1 MDDLQQKLEKLK
13 SYFKELGSV
22 AVAFSGGV
30 DSTFMLAVAASV
42 LSQDKVL
49 AVTVVSDFIPEREKS
64 EATNFCAQRKIKHIT
79 LPVDVLK
86 IDGVAQNPK
95 NRCYLCKYALFT
107 EIKKIANGNG
117 IKYVCEGS
125 NVDDMSDYRPGM
137 KAIAELCIKS
147 PLRYAEM
154 TKQNIRDLSKEMNLP
169 TWNKPSFACLASR
182 FAYGEEITTEKLKR
196 VEKAEQFL
204 ADLGFN
210 QFRVRLHGEMARI
223 EVLPDDFSKIITL
236 KDKIHAKL
244 KNLGFSYI
252 TLDLCGYRTGSM
264 NETILIQKN

>member
-64 EATNFCAQRKIKHIT
+64 EATNFCVQRKIKHIT

-95 NRCYLCKYALFT
+95 NRCYPCKYALFT
-107 EIKKIANGNG
+107 EIKKIADGNG

-137 KAIAELCIKS
+137 KAIAELGIKS

-169 TWNKPSFACLASR
+169 TWDKPSFACLASR

-244 KNLGFSYI
+244 KNLGFSYV